1 MEQVNNILT
10 PAPNKYITQF
20 AEIPIESRIVASLV
34 VLSPN
39 ASIDH
44 WREISAEEAAVIRAK
59 QRQLVEDK
67 IKQMSFGC

>member
-20 AEIPIESRIVASLV
+20 AEIPIESRIVASSLV

-67 IKQMSFGC
+67 IKQMMWQ